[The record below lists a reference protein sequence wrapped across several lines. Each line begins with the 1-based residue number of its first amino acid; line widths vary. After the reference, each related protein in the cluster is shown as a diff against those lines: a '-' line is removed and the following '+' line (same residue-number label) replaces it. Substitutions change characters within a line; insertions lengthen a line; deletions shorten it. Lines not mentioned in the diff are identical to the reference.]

1 MILFCRRDAF
11 KYYKVVNV
19 VNCEDWL
26 WFALFFSKQLLH
38 FLLHN
43 MYLMSLA
50 VVFQDKPLFRPCWPH
65 TLLLLFRDF
74 TPLRLIYLLSHSCLG
89 MLVSTKVDFIQ
100 CLNSDVIWNRTDIL
114 PGIPLFSI
122 LVCCFL
128 YIDGLSQWFKYLR
141 YEETPKVRLFRI
153 KWFGQKAF

>member
-1 MILFCRRDAF
+1 MMILFCRRDAF
-11 KYYKVVNV
+11 KYYKVMNV

-26 WFALFFSKQLLH
+26 WFALFFQSNCCI
-38 FLLHN
+38 F
-43 MYLMSLA
+43 YYTTCTLA

-74 TPLRLIYLLSHSCLG
+74 TPSGLIYLLSHSCLG

-141 YEETPKVRLFRI
+141 YEETLKVRLFRI